1 MDWEIEVR
9 FRPGARDVHGKGVL
23 HEVRDL
29 GIARIKGIE
38 SARLFYLDT
47 SAPWA
52 DVERIARELLTDPVV
67 EEYRISDGAQI
78 AAGKTARRANRA
90 VAIRLGDR
98 ESAADERPAVV
109 VRRKPGVMDPVA
121 ISTLQA
127 VADMGIQARRCAT
140 ARKYYFSG
148 KPTRQDLEKAARAVL
163 ANCCI
168 EDIEFADR
176 AGGVFRDAPPYK
188 FRLITVPLREADDEG
203 LARISRA
210 GGLFLNVREMRT
222 IQQHFRSL
230 GRDPTDVELE
240 TLAQTW
246 SEHCVHKTLKG
257 LIRFTDHGAG
267 KTEMIDN
274 LLATTIARATQE
286 LARPWCVSVFVDNSG
301 VIEFDADQCVCF
313 KVETHNHPSALE
325 PYGGAA
331 TGIGGVIR
339 DPMGTG
345 LGAKPILN
353 TDIFCFA
360 PPDYPADR
368 LPPGVLHP
376 RRIMRGVVAGVRD
389 YGNRMGIPTANG
401 ALYFDERYLGNPLV
415 YCGNLGLIPRDK
427 CFKHQKAG
435 HKIIVVGGRTGRDGI
450 HGATFSSGEL
460 THTTG
465 SEFAHAVQIGNAIVE
480 KKMVD
485 TLLVARDRGLYS
497 AITDCG
503 AGGLSSAV
511 GEMGEELG
519 AEVRLEG
526 VPLKYDGLSYTE
538 IWISEAQERMV
549 LAVEPEK
556 VDELMALFAS
566 EDVEATVIGEFTDT
580 RRLRLYYEGNQ
591 VADLDMQF
599 LHNGVPRYE
608 RAAEWSPP
616 RRPEPR
622 IRPKPDYTRDLL
634 AILGSWNVC
643 SKEWVVRQYDH
654 EVQGQTVIKPLVGA
668 RDDGP
673 GDACVITPVLG
684 SMKGLAVGCGMNPK
698 YGDIDPYWMA
708 AAGIDEAVRNV
719 VAVGARP
726 DRIAILDNFCWG
738 NCEKPDKLGALVL
751 AAKACHDVA
760 MAYGTPFVSGKD
772 SLNNEYAVPGG
783 KTISVP
789 PTLLIS
795 AMGIVDDIRRCVTMD
810 LKEPGNAVYLVGL
823 TRDEL
828 GGSHWYALRG
838 EIGVS
843 VPKADLAIAPRIFAA
858 VHAAIQAGCVR
869 ACHDLSEGGLAV
881 AAAEMA
887 FGGDLGLK
895 LALRDV
901 PREAGLEDS
910 ARLLFSE
917 SLTRFLV
924 EVPRARAARFEKLFK
939 GLPCARLGQVG
950 RKPELVIRAVNGKVV
965 VKAACDALRKAWKK
979 TLAW

>member
-1 MDWEIEVR
+1 MEWEIEVR
-9 FRPGARDVHGKGVL
+9 FKPPARDVHGKDVL

-29 GIARIKGIE
+29 GLRSIEAVE

-47 SAPWA
+47 AAPRA
-52 DVERIARELLTDPVV
+52 DVERIAQELLTDPVV
-67 EEYRISDGAQI
+67 EQYRVSDG
-78 AAGKTARRANRA
+78 
-90 VAIRLGDR
+90 
-98 ESAADERPAVV
+98 ERPPSDGRPVVV

-121 ISTLQA
+121 ISALQA
-127 VADMGIQARRCAT
+127 IADMGLEARRCAT

-148 KPTRQDLEKAARAVL
+148 RPSRHDLEKAARAVL

-168 EDIEFADR
+168 EDIEYADEV
-176 AGGVFRDAPPYK
+176 AGVFRDAPPYQ
-188 FRLITVPLREADDEG
+188 FRLVTVPLLAADEEG
-203 LARISRA
+203 LRRISRE
-210 GGLFLNVREMRT
+210 GGLFLNLREMRT
-222 IQQHFRSL
+222 IQDHFRAQ
-230 GRDPTDVELE
+230 GRDPTDCELE

-257 LIRFTDHGAG
+257 LIRFSQPGRPDET
-267 KTEMIDN
+267 IDN
-274 LLATTIARATQE
+274 LLATTIARATRE

-301 VIEFDADQCVCF
+301 VIEFEGDQCVCF

-339 DPMGTG
+339 DPLGTG

-368 LPPGVLHP
+368 LPPSVLHP

-435 HKIIVVGGRTGRDGI
+435 HQIIVVGGRTGRDGI

-511 GEMGEELG
+511 GEMGEDLG

-526 VPLKYDGLSYTE
+526 VPLKYEGLSYTE

-549 LAVEPEK
+549 LAVEPQK
-556 VDELMALFAS
+556 VDELLALFAS
-566 EDVEATVIGEFTDT
+566 ENVEATVIGEFTHT
-580 RRLRLYYEGNQ
+580 RRLRLRYEGHL
-591 VADLDMQF
+591 VCDLDMEF

-608 RAAEWSPP
+608 RSATWSPP
-616 RRPEPR
+616 QHPEPR
-622 IRPKPDYTRDLL
+622 LRAKADYTRDLL
-634 AILGSWNVC
+634 AVLGAWNVC

-654 EVQGQTVIKPLVGA
+654 EVQGQTVVKPLVGA
-668 RDDGP
+668 ADDGP
-673 GDACVITPVLG
+673 GDACVITPLLG
-684 SMKGLAVGCGMNPK
+684 SRKGLAVGCGMNPK

-708 AAGIDEAVRNV
+708 AAGIDEAVRNL

-738 NCEKPDKLGALVL
+738 NCEKPDRLGSLVL
-751 AAKACHDVA
+751 AAKACYDVA

-772 SLNNEYAVPGG
+772 SLNNEFAVPGG
-783 KTISVP
+783 RTISVP

-795 AMGIVDDIRRCVTMD
+795 AMGIVDDVSKCVTMD
-810 LKEPGNAVYLVGL
+810 LKAPGNPVYLVGL
-823 TRDEL
+823 TKDEL

-838 EIGVS
+838 AIGNR
-843 VPKADLAIAPRIFAA
+843 VPQADLALAPRIFAA
-858 VHAAIQAGCVR
+858 LHRAITGGCVR

-887 FGGDLGLK
+887 FGGGLGLN
-895 LALRDV
+895 LAVARV
-901 PREAGLEDS
+901 PREAGLED
-910 ARLLFSE
+910 AGRILFSE

-924 EVPRARAARFEKLFK
+924 EVPRARAARFEKLLA
-939 GLPCARLGQVG
+939 GLPCAAVG
-950 RKPELVIRAVNGKVV
+950 KVTRKPRLVIRGAGRKTVID
-965 VKAACDALRKAWKK
+965 AACDDLRKAWKK
-979 TLAW
+979 PLAW

>member
-1 MDWEIEVR
+1 MNWEIEVR
-9 FRPGARDVHGKGVL
+9 FRPGARDVHGEGCL

-29 GIARIKGIE
+29 GLRRVEAIE
-38 SARLFYLDT
+38 SARLFHLDT
-47 SAPWA
+47 PAPPA

-67 EEYRISDGAQI
+67 EHYRIADGGRPPSDG
-78 AAGKTARRANRA
+78 
-90 VAIRLGDR
+90 
-98 ESAADERPAVV
+98 RPVVV

-127 VADMGIQARRCAT
+127 VADMGLAARRCAT

-148 KPTRQDLEKAARAVL
+148 RPTRGDLETAARAVL

-168 EDIEFADR
+168 EDIEFSDEVA
-176 AGGVFRDAPPYK
+176 GVFRDAPPYR
-188 FRLITVPLREADDEG
+188 FRLITVPVREAGDGD
-203 LARISRA
+203 LLRISRE
-210 GGLFLNVREMRT
+210 GGLFLNVREMRA
-222 IQQHFRSL
+222 IQEHFRAL

-267 KTEMIDN
+267 GQAETIDN
-274 LLATTIARATQE
+274 LLASTIARATRE

-301 VIEFDADQCVCF
+301 VIEFDAGQCVCF

-339 DPMGTG
+339 DPLGTG

-353 TDIFCFA
+353 TDVFCFA
-360 PPDYPADR
+360 PPDYPAGR
-368 LPPGVLHP
+368 LPPSVLHP

-401 ALYFDERYLGNPLV
+401 ALYFDERYLGNPIV

-427 CFKHQKAG
+427 CFKHQKSG
-435 HKIIVVGGRTGRDGI
+435 HKIMLVGGRTGRDGI

-465 SEFAHAVQIGNAIVE
+465 TEFAHAVQIGNAIVE

-485 TLLVARDRGLYS
+485 TLMQARDRGLYS

-511 GEMGEELG
+511 GEMGEHLG
-519 AEVRLEG
+519 AEVHLER
-526 VPLKYDGLSYTE
+526 VPLKYEGLSYTE

-549 LAVEPEK
+549 LAVEPRK
-556 VDELMALFAS
+556 VDELLALFAS

-580 RRLRLYYEGNQ
+580 RRLRLRYEGHL
-591 VADLDMQF
+591 VGDLDMAF
-599 LHNGVPRYE
+599 LHGGVPRYE
-608 RAAEWSPP
+608 RAAEW
-616 RRPEPR
+616 RPTDRTEPR
-622 IRPKPDYTRDLL
+622 LRPRPDYTRDLL
-634 AILGSWNVC
+634 RVLGSWNVC

-654 EVQGQTVIKPLVGA
+654 EVQGQTVIKPLVGVGEG
-668 RDDGP
+668 GP
-673 GDACVITPVLG
+673 GDACVITPLPE
-684 SMKGLAVGCGMNPK
+684 SRRGLAVGCGMNPK
-698 YGDIDPYWMA
+698 YGDIDPYCMA

-738 NCEKPDKLGALVL
+738 NCDKPDRLGALVL
-751 AAKACHDVA
+751 AARACYDVA
-760 MAYGTPFVSGKD
+760 TAYGTPFVSGKD
-772 SLNNEYAVPGG
+772 SLNNEFAAPDGR
-783 KTISVP
+783 TIAIP

-795 AMGIVDDIRRCVTMD
+795 AMAIVDDVRRCVTMD
-810 LKEPGNAVYLVGL
+810 LKQPGNPVYLVGL
-823 TRDEL
+823 TKDEL

-838 EIGVS
+838 EIGRN
-843 VPKADLAIAPRIFAA
+843 VPKADLALAPRIFAA
-858 VHAAIQAGCVR
+858 VHKAITAGCVR

-887 FGGDLGLK
+887 FAGGLGLD
-895 LALRDV
+895 LALARV
-901 PREAGLEDS
+901 PREDGLED
-910 ARLLFSE
+910 AGRILFSE

-924 EVPRARAARFEKLFK
+924 EVPRGREARFGRIMK
-939 GLPCARLGQVG
+939 GLPCARIGRVTRAARLVIKGAGGRTVVRADG
-950 RKPELVIRAVNGKVV
+950 AALREAWRKP
-965 VKAACDALRKAWKK
+965 
-979 TLAW
+979 LAW

>member
-1 MDWEIEVR
+1 MEFEIEIT
-9 FRPGARDVHGKGVL
+9 FKPGARDVHGQEVL
-23 HEVRDL
+23 HQVRDL
-29 GIARIKGIE
+29 GLSRVKGVE

-47 SAPWA
+47 AAPRA
-52 DVERIARELLTDPVV
+52 DVERIARQLLTDPVV
-67 EEYRISDGAQI
+67 EQYRVSDGS
-78 AAGKTARRANRA
+78 R
-90 VAIRLGDR
+90 
-98 ESAADERPAVV
+98 AADGRPVVV

-121 ISTLQA
+121 ASTLQA
-127 VADMGIQARRCAT
+127 VADMGLEARRCAT

-148 KPTRQDLEKAARAVL
+148 KPTRKDLETAARAVL
-163 ANCCI
+163 ANGCI
-168 EDIEFADR
+168 EDIEFADQP
-176 AGGVFRDAPPYK
+176 AHVFRDAPPYQFK
-188 FRLITVPLREADDEG
+188 LITVPLLDADDEG
-203 LARISRA
+203 LVRISRE
-210 GGLFLNVREMRT
+210 GGLFLNVREMLS
-222 IQQHFRSL
+222 IQEHFRSL

-246 SEHCVHKTLKG
+246 SEHCVHKTMKG
-257 LIRFTDHGAG
+257 LIKFTNTADGSR
-267 KTEMIDN
+267 TETIDN
-274 LLATTIARATQE
+274 LLASTIARATKE

-301 VIEFDADQCVCF
+301 VIEFDGDQCVCF

-339 DPMGTG
+339 DPLGTG
-345 LGAKPILN
+345 MGAKPILN
-353 TDIFCFA
+353 TDVFCFA
-360 PPDYPADR
+360 PPDYPADK

-376 RRIMRGVVAGVRD
+376 RRVMRGVVGGVRD

-415 YCGNLGLIPRDK
+415 YCGNLGILPRDK

-435 HKIIVVGGRTGRDGI
+435 HKVVVVGGRTGRDGI

-465 SEFAHAVQIGNAIVE
+465 AEFAHAVQIGNAIVE

-485 TLLVARDRGLYS
+485 TLLAARDRGLYS
-497 AITDCG
+497 SITDCG

-511 GEMGEELG
+511 GEMGEHLG
-519 AEVRLEG
+519 AEVHLDR
-526 VPLKYDGLSYTE
+526 VPLKYDGLSYDE

-549 LAVEPEK
+549 LAVEPKK

-566 EDVEATVIGEFTDT
+566 ENVEATVIGDFTGT
-580 RRLRLYYEGNQ
+580 GRLRLFYEGTQ

-608 RAAEWSPP
+608 RIAEWTPP
-616 RRPEPR
+616 ALKEPR
-622 IRPKPDYTRDLL
+622 LRAKPDYTRDLL
-634 AILGSWNVC
+634 AILGAWNVC

-654 EVQGQTVIKPLVGA
+654 EVQGQMVVKPLVGA
-668 RDDGP
+668 QEDGP

-684 SMKGLAVGCGMNPK
+684 SMKGLAIGCGMNPK
-698 YGDIDPYWMA
+698 FGDIDPYWMA

-738 NCEKPDKLGALVL
+738 NCEKPDRLGSLVL
-751 AAKACHDVA
+751 ASKACYDMA
-760 MAYGTPFVSGKD
+760 MAYGTPFISGKD

-783 KTISVP
+783 KTIAIP
-789 PTLLIS
+789 ATLLIS
-795 AMGIVDDIRRCVTMD
+795 AIAIVDDIRQCVTMD
-810 LKEPGNAVYLVGL
+810 AKQAGNLVYLVGL

-828 GGSHWYALRG
+828 GGSHWYALKDELG
-838 EIGVS
+838 AS
-843 VPKADLAIAPRIFAA
+843 VPKADMALAPRIFAA
-858 VHAAIQAGCVR
+858 VHKAITSGCVR

-895 LALRDV
+895 LDLAAV

-910 ARLLFSE
+910 AKILFSE

-924 EVPRARAARFEKLFK
+924 EVPRARAARFEKLLK
-939 GLPCARLGQVG
+939 GLPCARIGEVT
-950 RKPELVIRAVNGKVV
+950 RKPQLVVRGMNRKTVI
-965 VKAACDALRKAWKK
+965 KADCEAMRKAWKK
-979 TLAW
+979 PLAW

>member
-1 MDWEIEVR
+1 MEWEIEVR
-9 FRPGARDVHGKGVL
+9 FRPGARDVHGQDVL

-29 GIARIKGIE
+29 GLTRITGVG

-47 SAPWA
+47 AAPPA

-67 EEYRISDGAQI
+67 EQYRISDG
-78 AAGKTARRANRA
+78 
-90 VAIRLGDR
+90 DR
-98 ESAADERPAVV
+98 PSADGRPVVV

-121 ISTLQA
+121 ASTLQA
-127 VADMGIQARRCAT
+127 VADMGLQAARSAT

-148 KPTRQDLEKAARAVL
+148 KPTRKDLETAARAVL
-163 ANCCI
+163 ANGCI
-168 EDIEFADR
+168 EDIEF
-176 AGGVFRDAPPYK
+176 GGRPTHVFRDAPPYQ
-188 FRLITVPLREADDEG
+188 FRLVTVPLLKADDGG
-203 LARISRA
+203 LARISRE
-210 GGLFLNVREMRT
+210 GGLFLNVREMRA
-222 IQQHFRSL
+222 IEGHFRSL

-257 LIRFTDHGAG
+257 LIRFTNKADGCRSE
-267 KTEMIDN
+267 TIDN
-274 LLATTIARATQE
+274 LLATTIARATKE
-286 LARPWCVSVFVDNSG
+286 LARPWCVSVFADNSG
-301 VIEFDADQCVCF
+301 VIEFDGDLCVCF

-339 DPMGTG
+339 DPLGTG

-353 TDIFCFA
+353 TDVFCFA
-360 PPDYPADR
+360 PPDFPADK

-435 HKIIVVGGRTGRDGI
+435 HKIVVVGGRTGRDGI

-485 TLLVARDRGLYS
+485 TLLQARDRGLYS

-511 GEMGEELG
+511 GEMGEKLG
-519 AEVRLEG
+519 AEVHLDR
-526 VPLKYDGLSYTE
+526 VPLKYDGLSYSE

-556 VDELMALFAS
+556 VDELLALFAS
-566 EDVEATVIGEFTDT
+566 ENVEATVIGDFTGT
-580 RRLRLYYEGNQ
+580 GRLRLFYEGTQ
-591 VADLDMQF
+591 VADLDMKF

-608 RAAEWSPP
+608 RAAEWTPP
-616 RRPEPR
+616 ALAEPR

-634 AILGSWNVC
+634 AILGAWNVC

-654 EVQGQTVIKPLVGA
+654 EVQGQTVVKPLVGA
-668 RDDGP
+668 QEDGP

-684 SMKGLAVGCGMNPK
+684 SMKGLAIGCGMNPK
-698 YGDIDPYWMA
+698 FGDIDPYWMA

-738 NCEKPDKLGALVL
+738 NCAKPDRLGSLVL
-751 AAKACHDVA
+751 ASKACYDVA
-760 MAYGTPFVSGKD
+760 MAYGTPFISGKD

-783 KTISVP
+783 KTIAIP

-795 AMGIVDDIRRCVTMD
+795 AIAIVDDIRQCVTMD
-810 LKEPGNAVYLVGL
+810 LKEPGNPVYLVGL

-828 GGSHWYALRG
+828 GGSHWYALKDELG
-838 EIGVS
+838 AN
-843 VPKADLAIAPRIFAA
+843 VPKADLALAPRIFAA
-858 VHAAIQAGCVR
+858 VHSAIASGCVR

-887 FGGDLGLK
+887 FAGDLGLK
-895 LALRDV
+895 LDLAAV
-901 PREAGLEDS
+901 PREENLEDS
-910 ARLLFSE
+910 AKVLFSE

-924 EVPRARAARFEKLFK
+924 EVPRTRAARFEKLLK
-939 GLPCARLGQVG
+939 GLPCACIGEVT
-950 RKPELVIRAVNGKVV
+950 RKPQLAVRGMGGKTVI
-965 VKAACDALRKAWKK
+965 KADCAAMRKAWKK
-979 TLAW
+979 PLAW

>member
-1 MDWEIEVR
+1 MDFEIEVT
-9 FRPGARDVHGKGVL
+9 FKPGARDVHGQEVL
-23 HEVRDL
+23 HQVRDL
-29 GIARIKGIE
+29 GLSRIKGVE

-47 SAPWA
+47 AASRA

-67 EEYRISDGAQI
+67 EQYRVSDGAH
-78 AAGKTARRANRA
+78 AS
-90 VAIRLGDR
+90 DP
-98 ESAADERPAVV
+98 RPVVV

-121 ISTLQA
+121 ASTLQA
-127 VADMGIQARRCAT
+127 VADMGLEARRCAT

-148 KPTRQDLEKAARAVL
+148 RPTRRDLEAAARAVL
-163 ANCCI
+163 ANGCI
-168 EDIEFADR
+168 EDIEFADQTTN
-176 AGGVFRDAPPYK
+176 VFRDAPPYQ
-188 FRLITVPLREADDEG
+188 FRLITVPLLAADDEG
-203 LARISRA
+203 LIRISRE

-222 IQQHFRSL
+222 VQEHFRSL

-246 SEHCVHKTLKG
+246 SEHCVHKTMKG
-257 LIRFTDHGAG
+257 LIRFTNKADGCRSE
-267 KTEMIDN
+267 TIDN
-274 LLATTIARATQE
+274 LLKSTIARATKE
-286 LARPWCVSVFVDNSG
+286 LAKPWCVSVFIDNAG
-301 VIEFDADQCVCF
+301 VIEFDGDQCVCF

-339 DPMGTG
+339 DPLGTG
-345 LGAKPILN
+345 MGAKPILN
-353 TDIFCFA
+353 TDVFCFA
-360 PPDYPADR
+360 PPDYPADK

-376 RRIMRGVVAGVRD
+376 RRVMRGVVGGVRD

-401 ALYFDERYLGNPLV
+401 ALYFDDRYLGNPLV
-415 YCGNLGLIPRDK
+415 YCGNLGILPRDQ

-435 HKIIVVGGRTGRDGI
+435 HKVVVVGGRTGRDGI

-485 TLLVARDRGLYS
+485 TLLAARDRGLYS

-511 GEMGEELG
+511 GEMGELLG
-519 AEVRLEG
+519 AEVHLDR
-526 VPLKYDGLSYTE
+526 VPLKYDGLSYDE

-556 VDELMALFAS
+556 VDELLALFAS
-566 EDVEATVIGEFTDT
+566 ENVEATVIGDFTGT
-580 RRLRLYYEGNQ
+580 GRLRLFYEGTQ

-608 RAAEWSPP
+608 RIAEWTPP
-616 RRPEPR
+616 ALSEPR

-634 AILGSWNVC
+634 AILGAWNVC

-654 EVQGQTVIKPLVGA
+654 EVQGQMVIKPLVGA
-668 RDDGP
+668 QEDGP

-684 SMKGLAVGCGMNPK
+684 SMKGLAIGCGMNPK
-698 YGDIDPYWMA
+698 FGDIDPYWMA

-738 NCEKPDKLGALVL
+738 NCAKPDRLGSLVL
-751 AAKACHDVA
+751 ASKACYDVA
-760 MAYGTPFVSGKD
+760 MAYGTPFISGKD
-772 SLNNEYAVPGG
+772 SLNNEYAAAGG
-783 KTISVP
+783 KTIAIP

-795 AMGIVDDIRRCVTMD
+795 AIAIVDDIRQCVTMD
-810 LKEPGNAVYLVGL
+810 LKSVGNHVYLVGL

-828 GGSHWYALRG
+828 GGSHLYALKD
-838 EIGVS
+838 EIGAN
-843 VPKADLAIAPRIFAA
+843 VPKADLSLAPRIFAA
-858 VHAAIQAGCVR
+858 VHKAITSGCVR

-895 LALRDV
+895 LDLAAV
-901 PREAGLEDS
+901 PREAELEDS
-910 ARLLFSE
+910 AKILFSE

-924 EVPRARAARFEKLFK
+924 EVPRARAARFEKLLK
-939 GLPCARLGQVG
+939 GLPCARIGEVM
-950 RKPELVIRAVNGKVV
+950 RKPQLVVRGLNKKTVI
-965 VKAACDALRKAWKK
+965 KANCEAMRKAWKK
-979 TLAW
+979 PLAW

>member
-1 MDWEIEVR
+1 MEFEIEIR
-9 FRPGARDVHGKGVL
+9 FKPGARDVHGQDVL

-29 GIARIKGIE
+29 GLLRIKGVE

-47 SAPWA
+47 AAPRA

-67 EEYRISDGAQI
+67 EQYRISDG
-78 AAGKTARRANRA
+78 
-90 VAIRLGDR
+90 DR
-98 ESAADERPAVV
+98 PPADSRPVVV

-121 ISTLQA
+121 ASTLQA
-127 VADMGIQARRCAT
+127 VADMGLDAARCAT

-148 KPTRQDLEKAARAVL
+148 KPTRKDLETAARAVL
-163 ANCCI
+163 ANGCI
-168 EDIEFADR
+168 EDIELGDQPTH
-176 AGGVFRDAPPYK
+176 VFRDAPPYQ
-188 FRLITVPLREADDEG
+188 FRLITVPLLDADDEG
-203 LARISRA
+203 LMRISRE

-222 IQQHFRSL
+222 IRDHFRSL

-257 LIRFTDHGAG
+257 LIRFTNKADGCRSE
-267 KTEMIDN
+267 TIDN
-274 LLATTIARATQE
+274 LLKTTIARATKE
-286 LARPWCVSVFVDNSG
+286 LARPWCVSVFEDNSG
-301 VIEFDADQCVCF
+301 VIEFDGDQCVCF

-339 DPMGTG
+339 DPLGTG
-345 LGAKPILN
+345 MGAKPILN
-353 TDIFCFA
+353 TDVFCFA
-360 PPDYPADR
+360 PPDYPASK

-376 RRIMRGVVAGVRD
+376 RRVMRGVVGGVRD

-415 YCGNLGLIPRDK
+415 YCGNLGILPRSQ

-435 HKIIVVGGRTGRDGI
+435 HKVVVVGGRTGRDGI

-485 TLLVARDRGLYS
+485 TLLQARDRGLYS

-511 GEMGEELG
+511 GEMGEHLG
-519 AEVRLEG
+519 AEVHLER
-526 VPLKYDGLSYTE
+526 VPLKYDGLSYPE

-556 VDELMALFAS
+556 VDELLALFAS
-566 EDVEATVIGEFTDT
+566 ENVEATVIGDFTDT
-580 RRLRLYYEGNQ
+580 GRLRLFYEGEQ
-591 VADLDMQF
+591 VADLDMKF

-608 RAAEWSPP
+608 RAAEWTPP
-616 RRPEPR
+616 ALAEPR
-622 IRPKPDYTRDLL
+622 IRAKPDYTRDLL
-634 AILGSWNVC
+634 AILGAWNIC

-668 RDDGP
+668 QEDGP

-684 SMKGLAVGCGMNPK
+684 SMKGLAIGCGMNPK
-698 YGDIDPYWMA
+698 FGDIDPYWMA

-738 NCEKPDKLGALVL
+738 NCEKPDRLGSLVL
-751 AAKACHDVA
+751 ASKACYDVA
-760 MAYGTPFVSGKD
+760 MAYGTPFISGKD

-783 KTISVP
+783 KTIAIP
-789 PTLLIS
+789 ATLLIS
-795 AMGIVDDIRRCVTMD
+795 AIAIVDDIRQCVTMD
-810 LKEPGNAVYLVGL
+810 LKEPGNPVYLVGL

-828 GGSHWYALRG
+828 GGSHWYALKG
-838 EIGVS
+838 EIGAN
-843 VPKADLAIAPRIFAA
+843 VPKANLALAPRIFAA
-858 VHAAIQAGCVR
+858 VHKAITSGCVR

-887 FGGDLGLK
+887 FGGDLGLRLD
-895 LALRDV
+895 LAAV
-901 PREAGLEDS
+901 PREEGLEDS
-910 ARLLFSE
+910 AKILFSE

-924 EVPRARAARFEKLFK
+924 EVPRARAARFEKLLK
-939 GLPCARLGQVG
+939 GLPCARIGEVTRKAQLVVRGVG
-950 RKPELVIRAVNGKVV
+950 GKTVI
-965 VKAACDALRKAWKK
+965 KADCEAMRKAWKK
-979 TLAW
+979 PLAW